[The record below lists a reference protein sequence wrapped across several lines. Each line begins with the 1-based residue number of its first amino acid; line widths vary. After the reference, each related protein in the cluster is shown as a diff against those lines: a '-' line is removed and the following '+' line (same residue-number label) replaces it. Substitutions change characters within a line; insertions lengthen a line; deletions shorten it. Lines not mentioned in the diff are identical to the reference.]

1 MSNTVLKRIHQVLGN
16 LVRTINISTQ
26 TYVDE
31 NYPWKGILAALLF
44 ATCSTNNRLKGYSP
58 GQLIFGC
65 DMILAIKHMVD
76 WGLIHQHNQMQINID
91 NTLENKYRVNH
102 DYKVGD
108 KFMLIYHTAYK
119 YETPYKIPFVI
130 TQCLTNGTVNL
141 QCGAIKIK
149 YNICRIKP
157 YKSGTKLKDYNSI
170 NMYDA
175 VNI

>member
-1 MSNTVLKRIHQVLGN
+1 
-16 LVRTINISTQ
+16 
-26 TYVDE
+26 
-31 NYPWKGILAALLF
+31 
-44 ATCSTNNRLKGYSP
+44 
-58 GQLIFGC
+58 
-65 DMILAIKHMVD
+65 
-76 WGLIHQHNQMQINID
+76 MQINID
-91 NTLENKYRVNH
+91 NTLENKHRVNH